1 MIRASALLISLGL
14 MGCGISQAAARGG
27 SDSPLEGVD
36 FLLSVV
42 VCRLVD
48 TSGLMMGLGT
58 H

>member
-1 MIRASALLISLGL
+1 

-36 FLLSVV
+36 FLLSVMA
-42 VCRLVD
+42 CRFVY

>member
-42 VCRLVD
+42 VCRFVY
-48 TSGLMMGLGT
+48 TSGLMMGLGP